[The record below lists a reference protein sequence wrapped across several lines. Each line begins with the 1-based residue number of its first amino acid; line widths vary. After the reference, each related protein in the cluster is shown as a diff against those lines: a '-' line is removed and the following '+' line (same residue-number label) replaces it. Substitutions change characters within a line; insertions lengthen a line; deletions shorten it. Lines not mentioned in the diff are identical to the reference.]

1 METESVPQEPGLEPG
16 LEERLP
22 EPGELNIQYQ
32 AACKICK
39 KDLVVDVDAWF
50 ANNQEPALATWLQM
64 ATCSRCYDLMLRR
77 DRAEQKIKV
86 QCEFLIR
93 AVKIEVE
100 TRNVI
105 FNLVKDATKEYA
117 KVIADYHSAEPPPWN
132 DAYARMLMEKPEQWN
147 NTLNSYRQSVK
158 VTMQKPLID
167 PQEEE
172 APQDA

>member
-1 METESVPQEPGLEPG
+1 METESVTEQPGM
-16 LEERLP
+16 EERLP

-32 AACKICK
+32 ATCKICK

-50 ANNQEPALATWLQM
+50 ANNNPPALATWLQM
-64 ATCSRCYDLMLRR
+64 ATCTRCYDLMLRR

-93 AVKIEVE
+93 AIKIEDE

-117 KVIADYHSAEPPPWN
+117 KVIADYHNAEPPPWN
-132 DAYARMLMEKPEQWN
+132 DAYARMLMEKPEHWT
-147 NTLNSYRQSVK
+147 NTLNSYRNTIK
-158 VTMQKPLID
+158 ITMQMPLID
-167 PQEEE
+167 PQQEE
-172 APQDA
+172 APQEP